1 LKEKR
6 TVMSVQ
12 AILYEKGE
20 NVATILPSASVRDAA
35 ARLNEQNVAAL
46 AVTKGDAILGILS
59 EREIALAFSRHGERL
74 ATMKVSDVLRANVAT
89 VAPQDSLTRAMR
101 LMMRNRAQHLLVMR
115 DAKLAGVV
123 SLGDVTKHRLEELQ
137 LNQGTFREAHSEAH

>member
-1 LKEKR
+1 MKEKR

-59 EREIALAFSRHGERL
+59 EREIALAFSR
-74 ATMKVSDVLRANVAT
+74 
-89 VAPQDSLTRAMR
+89 
-101 LMMRNRAQHLLVMR
+101 
-115 DAKLAGVV
+115 
-123 SLGDVTKHRLEELQ
+123 
-137 LNQGTFREAHSEAH
+137 